1 MKGLGHDEM
10 NEENREWEMKKA
22 AVLIIDMLNDFVT
35 GSLGCP
41 RAQAAVQGVVELA
54 DAARACG
61 VPVVFCN
68 DAHVAGVDR
77 ELSVWGDHAIAG
89 TFGAQLIPELGFR
102 EGDFVVPKRRY
113 SSFFQTDLDILL
125 RELGVDTVVVAGL
138 HTDACVRHTSA
149 DAFCLGYDV
158 VVAKD
163 ATDSLTER
171 DYLAGLEY
179 LRKYYG
185 AAVLSNE
192 ELKMRFAHA
201 SSRGELKVSPCG
213 DARFFEGVVAQ
224 LGSA

>member
-1 MKGLGHDEM
+1 M

-77 ELSVWGDHAIAG
+77 ELSIWGDHAIVG
-89 TFGAQLIPELGFR
+89 TFGAQLIPELGSR
-102 EGDFVVPKRRY
+102 EGDFIVPKRRY

-138 HTDACVRHTSA
+138 HTDACIRHTSA

-201 SSRGELKVSPCG
+201 SSCGELEVSPCE